1 MRILLLVIPVLGAAI
16 AIGLVV
22 IVARATLGRRR

>member
-1 MRILLLVIPVLGAAI
+1 VRILLLVIPVLGAAI